1 MKEPVIVIFDIGK
14 TNKKLLLFNLQLK
27 LVSETDER
35 FDPVKDDDGFECDN
49 IELIENWIRKT
60 VLDLANS
67 EQFDIAGINFTT
79 YGATLVYL
87 DAHGRRLTPVY
98 NYLKPVD
105 ESIPEMLYK
114 KHGGKDEFCRRTA
127 SPALGMLNAG
137 NQALWLKIVK
147 PAVFSKV
154 KYILHFPQYLSY
166 LLTNKIFSEHTSI
179 GCHTALWDFDK
190 MNYHSWVGE
199 VGLNL
204 PEPVSVN
211 TVTDVSLYGKNIRIG
226 IGIHDSSASLVPY
239 FNAGTDKFLL
249 ISTGTWCIN
258 MNPFNSEKLTSEEL
272 SRDCLCYLSITKQP
286 VKSSR
291 LFLGHMHNEAVKML
305 SGYFKIHENTFSLI
319 KPDLRLLNKLRGMFE
334 AEKVFIEKAGQS
346 FKIKE
351 DTELFAFDNFIEGY
365 HQLMIELSD
374 LAVDSIN
381 LVIPEHDDTTNI
393 YITGG
398 FSKNLLFLKMI
409 ASSFPEKKIFTS
421 EISNASALGAA
432 SVILS
437 SGISETTITTDLGL
451 TEVEL

>member
-1 MKEPVIVIFDIGK
+1 
-14 TNKKLLLFNLQLK
+14 
-27 LVSETDER
+27 
-35 FDPVKDDDGFECDN
+35 
-49 IELIENWIRKT
+49 
-60 VLDLANS
+60 
-67 EQFDIAGINFTT
+67 
-79 YGATLVYL
+79 
-87 DAHGRRLTPVY
+87 
-98 NYLKPVD
+98 
-105 ESIPEMLYK
+105 
-114 KHGGKDEFCRRTA
+114 
-127 SPALGMLNAG
+127 
-137 NQALWLKIVK
+137 
-147 PAVFSKV
+147 
-154 KYILHFPQYLSY
+154 
-166 LLTNKIFSEHTSI
+166 
-179 GCHTALWDFDK
+179 
-190 MNYHSWVGE
+190 
-199 VGLNL
+199 
-204 PEPVSVN
+204 
-211 TVTDVSLYGKNIRIG
+211 
-226 IGIHDSSASLVPY
+226 
-239 FNAGTDKFLL
+239 
-249 ISTGTWCIN
+249 
-258 MNPFNSEKLTSEEL
+258 
-272 SRDCLCYLSITKQP
+272 
-286 VKSSR
+286 
-291 LFLGHMHNEAVKML
+291 MHNEAVKML

-437 SGISETTITTDLGL
+437 SGISESTITTDLGL